1 MSYPGNTVTPMTE
14 TPDPGGDD
22 GETAVVPDVAP
33 TMAASELAWSRDDET
48 ESVHRPPW
56 GLAWAQSASVLL
68 VAGVIAMVILA
79 MGGSVWVLT
88 YRQPAVSAAS
98 VAAPARAPTVVT
110 VQAPPPSAVTV
121 QAAPPP
127 TVTVQ
132 AAPSTTTVTLDEPP
146 EPSATHAAAPLPSFQ
161 PTVPVLTAE
170 DQVFLARQR
179 ADRWVITD
187 YQQMLRTAHQVCL
200 MFRHGESAQQVNQW
214 LASLPG
220 PGQNSMQMALSFS
233 SNVLLSYSEG

>member
-14 TPDPGGDD
+14 TPDPGDDD
-22 GETAVVPDVAP
+22 GEAAIRPDFAP
-33 TMAASELAWSRDDET
+33 TMAASELAWSQDDET
-48 ESVHRPPW
+48 EAVQRPPW

-68 VAGVIAMVILA
+68 VAGVIAMVIIA

-88 YRQPAVSAAS
+88 HRQPPVATVS
-98 VAAPARAPTVVT
+98 VAAPAPAVT
-110 VQAPPPSAVTV
+110 VQAPLPRTVTV

-127 TVTVQ
+127 TITVQ
-132 AAPSTTTVTLDEPP
+132 AAPSTTTVTVDEPP

-161 PTVPVLTAE
+161 TVPVLTAE
-170 DQVFLARQR
+170 DQIFLSRQR
-179 ADRWVITD
+179 ADGWVITD

-200 MFRHGESAQQVNQW
+200 MFRQGESAQQVNQW

-220 PGQNSMQMALSFS
+220 PGQSSTRMALSFS
-233 SNVLLSYSEG
+233 SNVLLSYPQC

>member
-1 MSYPGNTVTPMTE
+1 MSYPGNTVTPMTT
-14 TPDPGGDD
+14 TPDFGDD
-22 GETAVVPDVAP
+22 EGETAPGSDFAA
-33 TMAASELAWSRDDET
+33 TMAASDLAWSQET
-48 ESVHRPPW
+48 EAVQRPPW

-68 VAGVIAMVILA
+68 VAGVIAMVIIA

-88 YRQPAVSAAS
+88 HRQPAVSTVS
-98 VAAPARAPTVVT
+98 VAAPAPAPTVLT
-110 VQAPPPSAVTV
+110 VQAPPPSTVTV
-121 QAAPPP
+121 QATP

-146 EPSATHAAAPLPSFQ
+146 EPIATHAAAPLPALQ
-161 PTVPVLTAE
+161 PTVQVPTAE

-179 ADRWVITD
+179 ADGWVITD

-200 MFRHGESAQQVNQW
+200 GFRQGESAQQVNQW
-214 LASLPG
+214 LAALPG

-233 SNVLLSYSEG
+233 SNVLLSYSEC

>member
-1 MSYPGNTVTPMTE
+1 MSYPGNMVTPMTE
-14 TPDPGGDD
+14 TPDAGNDD

-33 TMAASELAWSRDDET
+33 TIAASELAWSQDDET
-48 ESVHRPPW
+48 EAVQRPPW

-68 VAGVIAMVILA
+68 VAGVIAIVIIA

-88 YRQPAVSAAS
+88 HRQPAVSTVS
-98 VAAPARAPTVVT
+98 VAAQAPAPTVVT
-110 VQAPPPSAVTV
+110 VQAPPPSTVTV
-121 QAAPPP
+121 QASPPP

-146 EPSATHAAAPLPSFQ
+146 EPSATHAAAPLPSLP

-170 DQVFLARQR
+170 DQVFLSRQR
-179 ADRWVITD
+179 ADGWVITD
-187 YQQMLRTAHQVCL
+187 YQQMLRTAHQVCF
-200 MFRHGESAQQVNQW
+200 MFRQGESAQQVNQW

-233 SNVLLSYSEG
+233 SNVLLSYSEC